1 MANNY
6 NENLTLINNIF
17 YSWYLGGF
25 LIICPD
31 LVLSSTFGGVDTG
44 ELCFVVGLGVV
55 GEDGPVLLIVF
66 DGLFGMSNLGTK
78 GLLRL
83 VVGIPKD
90 TLVLCKWTQ
99 LQETNQ
105 PSSVATTYDLPS

>member
-6 NENLTLINNIF
+6 NENLTFIINNIF

-44 ELCFVVGLGVV
+44 KLCFVFGLGVM
-55 GEDGPVLLIVF
+55 E
-66 DGLFGMSNLGTK
+66 GM
-78 GLLRL
+78 
-83 VVGIPKD
+83 D
-90 TLVLCKWTQ
+90 QYC
-99 LQETNQ
+99 
-105 PSSVATTYDLPS
+105 